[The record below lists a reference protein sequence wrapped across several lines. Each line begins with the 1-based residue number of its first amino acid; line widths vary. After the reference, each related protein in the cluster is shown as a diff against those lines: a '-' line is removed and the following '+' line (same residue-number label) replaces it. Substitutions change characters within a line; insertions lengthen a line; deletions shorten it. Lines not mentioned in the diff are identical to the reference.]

1 VICNLQTAFA
11 DRPEVLIM
19 VVALSESFE
28 SLYKTERGSS
38 VADVGGA
45 ADRVLNQLLTEMD
58 GMNAKKTGLVH
69 DTELRSY
76 IFIPSLCNCLLDR
89 TCILHKFVRE
99 PFRQLHTQRGRS
111 TANSPPPPASTP
123 SRRLVPA
130 LPHGLV
136 RLQRALKETFSV
148 DVSAAGARPLRVPL
162 TAPFTIAA
170 SRLAALSNVAVRVEL
185 CSGAVGWG
193 EAPVLPSVTTTGMYE
208 ARLWLCATV
217 SLVHSL
223 SDCGQRDLFLDLL
236 ERKNS
241 RRDVAARLLRMI
253 FDKKPRM
260 VGSILAR
267 KGHILE
273 DFFRGNPNRIMQWFG
288 HFAVTGESTHRKG
301 AKALLQFA
309 FVNCDRCWE
318 ELEWK
323 GKHGQSPAVV
333 ATKPH
338 YFNFLEYVPDFWSS
352 DELANS
358 IKDGEILQIDEEYFV
373 DKFLYLMY
381 EENSKDVWHVVE
393 DFLMDEQFS
402 SLCQHLLIHL
412 DEERLLGFLNSL
424 GKLINPTM
432 QCKELTFPC
441 CWLEVLLSGHY
452 DHISLDDLV
461 FLNCVTAK
469 GRQLWRLMNDE
480 EQHEEWGQMEELL
493 KGVNHLTDADHFA
506 LMKELVETELPGV
519 LKWNA
524 NQEILVNLFFSHN
537 KIEFHKADDYSL
549 VRNYGFSISHM
560 PDIDVDWN
568 LMRTSDELLELGSS
582 DGKNGVE
589 SQRGSWRLSTDGFS
603 ASWDI

>member
-1 VICNLQTAFA
+1 MVQLFLQVPTEC
-11 DRPEVLIM
+11 DSVNT
-19 VVALSESFE
+19 VAVEG
-28 SLYKTERGSS
+28 R
-38 VADVGGA
+38 
-45 ADRVLNQLLTEMD
+45 R
-58 GMNAKKTGLVH
+58 
-69 DTELRSY
+69 
-76 IFIPSLCNCLLDR
+76 SLCHNVESIIKSL
-89 TCILHKFVRE
+89 TK
-99 PFRQLHTQRGRS
+99 
-111 TANSPPPPASTP
+111 
-123 SRRLVPA
+123 
-130 LPHGLV
+130 
-136 RLQRALKETFSV
+136 
-148 DVSAAGARPLRVPL
+148 SA
-162 TAPFTIAA
+162 
-170 SRLAALSNVAVRVEL
+170 
-185 CSGAVGWG
+185 
-193 EAPVLPSVTTTGMYE
+193 GMYE

-309 FVNCDRCWE
+309 FVNCDSCYQASLFRDLDV
-318 ELEWK
+318 LET
-323 GKHGQSPAVV
+323 VE
-333 ATKPH
+333 
-338 YFNFLEYVPDFWSS
+338 NFLEYVPDFWSS

-506 LMKELVETELPGV
+506 LMKELVETELPAIKGERGIGES
-519 LKWNA
+519 A
-524 NQEILVNLFFSHN
+524 IGTS
-537 KIEFHKADDYSL
+537 
-549 VRNYGFSISHM
+549 
-560 PDIDVDWN
+560 

-603 ASWDI
+603 ASWDIVCE

>member
-1 VICNLQTAFA
+1 MVRNFTPKMVQLFLQVPAECGSVNT
-11 DRPEVLIM
+11 
-19 VVALSESFE
+19 VAVEG
-28 SLYKTERGSS
+28 R
-38 VADVGGA
+38 
-45 ADRVLNQLLTEMD
+45 R
-58 GMNAKKTGLVH
+58 
-69 DTELRSY
+69 
-76 IFIPSLCNCLLDR
+76 SLCHNVESIIKSL
-89 TCILHKFVRE
+89 TKSA
-99 PFRQLHTQRGRS
+99 GR
-111 TANSPPPPASTP
+111 
-123 SRRLVPA
+123 
-130 LPHGLV
+130 
-136 RLQRALKETFSV
+136 
-148 DVSAAGARPLRVPL
+148 
-162 TAPFTIAA
+162 
-170 SRLAALSNVAVRVEL
+170 
-185 CSGAVGWG
+185 
-193 EAPVLPSVTTTGMYE
+193 YE

-253 FDKKPRM
+253 FDKKPKT

-301 AKALLQFA
+301 AKALSQFA
-309 FVNCDRCWE
+309 FVNRDRCWE

-338 YFNFLEYVPDFWSS
+338 YFRDLDVLETVENFLEYVPDFWSS

-373 DKFLYLMY
+373 DQFLYLMY
-381 EENSKDVWHVVE
+381 EENSKDAWHVVE

-402 SLCQHLLIHL
+402 SLCHHLLIHL

-424 GKLINPTM
+424 GKLINPTR

-461 FLNCVTAK
+461 FLNCVIAK

-506 LMKELVETELPGV
+506 LMKEHVETELPGV
-519 LKWNA
+519 LKWVGI
-524 NQEILVNLFFSHN
+524 QSWIIFCELSKECKSGDSCESFFSNN

-560 PDIDVDWN
+560 PDIDVEDLTRSSHKRRKRN
-568 LMRTSDELLELGSS
+568 RRKRHRYESDEDKFDELLELGSS

-603 ASWDI
+603 ASWDISDIPDHLSTCYFTIWVKWACFR